1 MSQSSVG
8 LMISLSFWSII
19 LLGLALFLY
28 NLGVLAYEG
37 VVGKVGIALSFYSG
51 PSGREYTFFWVRG
64 FCVLGWGFLHW
75 GLGVLRFG
83 LGVYLFVFIVR
94 LGG

>member
-1 MSQSSVG
+1 MSQSSIG
-8 LMISLSFWSII
+8 LAISLSFWSII
-19 LLGLALFLY
+19 LLELALFLY

-64 FCVLGWGFLHW
+64 FCV
-75 GLGVLRFG
+75 FG
-83 LGVYLFVFIVR
+83 LGVSSVLLILSR
-94 LGG
+94 P